1 MASDGRQTSSNV
13 LVELCGNLWCII
25 ALDETRIGLG
35 CALMNP
41 SRTRQEPVTYHEKEE
56 RRERGEARR

>member
-56 RRERGEARR
+56 R